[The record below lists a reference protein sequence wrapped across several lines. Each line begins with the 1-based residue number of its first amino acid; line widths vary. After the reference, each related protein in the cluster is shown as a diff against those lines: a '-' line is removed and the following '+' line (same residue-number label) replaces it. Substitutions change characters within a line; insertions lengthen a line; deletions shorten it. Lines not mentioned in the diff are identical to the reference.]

1 MVREQINLLSRR
13 LSAVKSMD
21 SKIYQRLEQRIGRDH
36 LRKRVSRQVESAAKF
51 YTKGGYAS
59 FHLENVE
66 LLPVILKLMLKLFL
80 MYERGLENAL
90 DYRVEHVRVDIEN
103 LPPEFNGFRLL
114 QLSDIHADGIA
125 DGGQKLISILEQIEA
140 DLCVLTGDFRFLT
153 QDVYAPALQR
163 TETLVQAIDAP
174 FGVYGILGN
183 HDFIEFVPSLE
194 QAGINMLLNEAVSIQ
209 KNGAEF
215 WLAGIDDAHLYDCHD
230 LSKALAPVPD
240 NTSRILLS
248 HTPETYAEASA
259 AGVDYVLCGHTH
271 GGQICLPGGIPLITN
286 ASCPRRFCVGPWHF
300 NGMRGY
306 TSRATGSSCLPV
318 RFFCPPEVTIHELVC
333 QA

>member
-1 MVREQINLLSRR
+1 
-13 LSAVKSMD
+13 MD
-21 SKIYQRLEQRIGRDH
+21 PKLYQRLEQRIGRDH
-36 LRKRVSRQVESAAKF
+36 LKKRVSRQVESAAKF
-51 YTKGGYAS
+51 YAKGGYAS

-66 LLPVILKLMLKLFL
+66 LLPVILKFILKLFRL
-80 MYERGLENAL
+80 YKRGLENAL

-125 DGGQKLISILEQIEA
+125 DGGLKLISILGQIEA

-163 TETLVQAIDAP
+163 TATLVRAIDAP

-194 QAGINMLLNEAVSIQ
+194 QAGINMLLNEAVSIR
-209 KNGAEF
+209 KNGAEI

-230 LSKALAPVPD
+230 LAKALAPVPH
-240 NTSRILLS
+240 NTPRILLS
-248 HTPETYAEASA
+248 HTPETYAEASE

-286 ASCPRRFCVGPWHF
+286 ARCPRRFCAGSWNF

-306 TSRATGSSCLPV
+306 TSRASGVSCLPV
-318 RFFCPPEVTIHELVC
+318 RFFCPPEVTIHELLRKER
-333 QA
+333 